1 MWGRTAAL
9 GKKGK
14 GCSPLLSCILSEG
27 LRITSA
33 AKILERMSESLYPAW
48 TNNLVSR
55 YFART
60 ANVFVLHGNVR
71 DWVRYSDA
79 TGEACYVPLP
89 SFLRTELFAPRSIV
103 MHYDRA
109 AGLCMWPASARA
121 RFEQRLSATSTTT
134 VLGPWTPP
142 TGAVSEPMGELAS
155 GRLRYP
161 LSVTDLIAQLSGFFE
176 EAIQRGARLALT
188 MDYADAIIPALQGA
202 YESAEERAI
211 RVHFL
216 KWASEPQ
223 YLATDF
229 SVCLI
234 TDELARIDPQLAQH
248 ARVATIALP
257 LPTSEERLA
266 YLSWLAASG
275 SVDGAPRGDRAAQAS
290 MANPSLAEHTAG
302 MSLVQIQA
310 MLAEAQQSLGALAPP
325 DEPPVLHPSTV
336 ADYKK
341 RAIEQEARDLL
352 SFIPPRG
359 NLDDVAGHQVA
370 VAKLR
375 RMARLIREGRSRE
388 SLPMGYLISGPVGT
402 GKTHLVSKLAGE
414 MGIPMVTLKNFRSQW
429 QGGTEANL
437 EKIFALLAA
446 LQPVAVVIDEA
457 DAALGTRHAK
467 GDAGVSGRV
476 FSALA
481 SFMSRPQHRGKIMF
495 FLLTSRPDLLPVDLK
510 RQGRAEEHVSLFYP
524 EDPIEHEAVVR
535 WFLARSGMD
544 LSYDALPEAI
554 RNPVR
559 PLSGAEIESLL
570 ARTRLEAAADNV
582 PVTPDLLQYVW
593 DTFLPPDYAEDVAYQ
608 TLVAALEC
616 TDRSLLPPSLR
627 DLDRAALAARVRR
640 EAR

>member
-1 MWGRTAAL
+1 
-9 GKKGK
+9 
-14 GCSPLLSCILSEG
+14 
-27 LRITSA
+27 
-33 AKILERMSESLYPAW
+33 MSESLYPGW
-48 TNNLVSR
+48 TNKLVSR

-79 TGEACYVPLP
+79 AGEARYVPLT
-89 SFLRTELFAPRSIV
+89 SFLRTELFAPRTIV

-109 AGLCMWPASARA
+109 AGLCIWPASARA
-121 RFEQRLSATSTTT
+121 RFEQRVLARSASTG
-134 VLGPWTPP
+134 LGPWTPP
-142 TGAVSEPMGELAS
+142 TGAVSEPMDELAS
-155 GRLRYP
+155 GRLRHT
-161 LSVTDLIAQLSGFFE
+161 LSAADLIAQLSGFFE
-176 EAIQRGARLALT
+176 EAIQGGARLALT

-202 YESAEERAI
+202 YESAEERAV

-223 YLATDF
+223 FVATDF

-257 LPTSEERLA
+257 LPTSAERLA
-266 YLSWLAASG
+266 FLSWLQEAG
-275 SVDGAPRGDRAAQAS
+275 SSRAAQRTGNAS
-290 MANPSLAEHTAG
+290 PPSMSHPSLAEHTAG

-310 MLAEAQQSLGALAPP
+310 LLAEAQQPLGGHTQAL
-325 DEPPVLHPSTV
+325 EPPVLSASTV

-352 SFIPPRG
+352 SFIPPSG
-359 NLDDVAGHQVA
+359 NLDDVAGHQA
-370 VAKLR
+370 AIAKLR
-375 RMARLIREGRSRE
+375 RMARLVREGRSHE

-457 DAALGTRHAK
+457 DAALGTRHAR

-481 SFMSRPQHRGKIMF
+481 SYMSRPQHRGKIMF

-510 RQGRAEEHVSLFYP
+510 RQGRAEEHISLFYP
-524 EDPIEHEAVVR
+524 EEPAEHEAVIR
-535 WFLARSGMD
+535 WFLTRSGMG
-544 LSYDALPEAI
+544 LTYDDLPEAV
-554 RNPVR
+554 RNPGR

-570 ARTRLEAAADNV
+570 ARTRLEAAADDV
-582 PVTPDLLQYVW
+582 PVTPELLQYVW
-593 DTFLPPDYAEDVAYQ
+593 DTFLPPDYAEDVRYQ

-627 DLDRAALAARVRR
+627 DLDRADLAARVRR

>member
-1 MWGRTAAL
+1 M
-9 GKKGK
+9 
-14 GCSPLLSCILSEG
+14 
-27 LRITSA
+27 
-33 AKILERMSESLYPAW
+33 
-48 TNNLVSR
+48 
-55 YFART
+55 
-60 ANVFVLHGNVR
+60 
-71 DWVRYSDA
+71 D
-79 TGEACYVPLP
+79 
-89 SFLRTELFAPRSIV
+89 
-103 MHYDRA
+103 
-109 AGLCMWPASARA
+109 
-121 RFEQRLSATSTTT
+121 
-134 VLGPWTPP
+134 
-142 TGAVSEPMGELAS
+142 ELAS
-155 GRLRYP
+155 GRLRHT
-161 LSVTDLIAQLSGFFE
+161 LSAADLIAQLSGFFE
-176 EAIQRGARLALT
+176 EAIQGGARLALT

-202 YESAEERAI
+202 YESAEERAV

-223 YLATDF
+223 FVATDF

-257 LPTSEERLA
+257 LPTSAERLA
-266 YLSWLAASG
+266 FLSWLQEAG
-275 SVDGAPRGDRAAQAS
+275 SSRAAQRTGNAS
-290 MANPSLAEHTAG
+290 PPSMSHPSLAEHTAG

-310 MLAEAQQSLGALAPP
+310 LLAEAQQPLGGHTPAL
-325 DEPPVLHPSTV
+325 EPPVLSASTV

-352 SFIPPRG
+352 SFIPPSG
-359 NLDDVAGHQVA
+359 NLDDVAGHQA
-370 VAKLR
+370 AIAKLR
-375 RMARLIREGRSRE
+375 RMARLVREGRSHE

-457 DAALGTRHAK
+457 DAALGTRHAR

-481 SFMSRPQHRGKIMF
+481 SYMSRPQHRGKIMF

-510 RQGRAEEHVSLFYP
+510 RQGRAEEHISLFYP
-524 EDPIEHEAVVR
+524 EEPAEREAVIR
-535 WFLARSGMD
+535 WFLTRSGMG
-544 LSYDALPEAI
+544 LTYDDLPEAV
-554 RNPVR
+554 RNPGR

-570 ARTRLEAAADNV
+570 ARTRLEAAADDV
-582 PVTPDLLQYVW
+582 PVTPELLQYVW
-593 DTFLPPDYAEDVAYQ
+593 DTFLPPDYAEDVRYQ

-627 DLDRAALAARVRR
+627 DLDRADLAARVRR